1 MARRAA
7 AMPQTLVALALLL
20 VAALVAAF
28 LLRPAPAPEGNLSN
42 AAIGGP
48 FSLVDENGQAVTNE
62 SYKGQWR
69 LMYFGF
75 TFCPD
80 VCPVDAAKVGAGMR
94 AFEAKDPRAAAKVQ
108 PLFLT
113 VDPDRDTPD
122 ALAEFTANFHPRL
135 IGLTGTPEQVAAAL
149 KTFRIY
155 AKRVPGVTEGS
166 YTFDHLAVIY
176 LMDPAGRP
184 VEFQAGPTAT
194 PESVAAMLEK
204 FVS

>member
-1 MARRAA
+1 
-7 AMPQTLVALALLL
+7 
-20 VAALVAAF
+20 
-28 LLRPAPAPEGNLSN
+28 
-42 AAIGGP
+42 
-48 FSLVDENGQAVTNE
+48 
-62 SYKGQWR
+62 
-69 LMYFGF
+69 MYFGF

>member
-1 MARRAA
+1 
-7 AMPQTLVALALLL
+7 MPQTLVALALLL